1 MYECLLSIEVTEP
14 TGSWFTLS
22 ASLMFTMRPYFTDL
36 CAFYFFFFGE
46 KNPDFVLVCT
56 GCCASFCICI
66 TLIILSYTELWNA
79 FPSKLIRLF

>member
-36 CAFYFFFFGE
+36 CAFYFYFLGE
-46 KNPDFVLVCT
+46 KTPTLFWFAQVVVQAFVFALH
-56 GCCASFCICI
+56 
-66 TLIILSYTELWNA
+66 
-79 FPSKLIRLF
+79 